1 MHFCSIVAPHDSPHI
16 VTLLSVSS
24 TEMII
29 QWKPPLIV
37 NGLISR
43 YTLYTNY
50 TNGSDISTTIID
62 SQYNRFILRWLSPYQ
77 LVGVSMS
84 ATTGGG
90 EGPLSVY
97 KFNRTDEAGKNG
109 NKNCRSSIPMH
120 FIYHDLANHFF
131 VGPGAVQSIEIEVLV
146 NTAVRIT
153 WSKPLVP
160 NGIITGYNVIVSSLT
175 SDARFE
181 KKKEIIQGD
190 PLMTHITE
198 LG

>member
-37 NGLISR
+37 NGLISH

-77 LVGVSMS
+77 LVGVSLS

-109 NKNCRSSIPMH
+109 NKIVEAPFLCI
-120 FIYHDLANHFF
+120 F
-131 VGPGAVQSIEIEVLV
+131 V
-146 NTAVRIT
+146 
-153 WSKPLVP
+153 
-160 NGIITGYNVIVSSLT
+160 
-175 SDARFE
+175 
-181 KKKEIIQGD
+181 
-190 PLMTHITE
+190 
-198 LG
+198 